1 MTSDSSQLSAY
12 MDREIVLDLQ
22 SSYVILGTLIG
33 EDHRYL
39 FLADADVHDLRD
51 TKTTR
56 ELYIVDSRR
65 HGIRTNRKRVLVRK
79 DEIVGLSAL
88 EDVEI

>member
-1 MTSDSSQLSAY
+1 MESHLISEYVNRQ
-12 MDREIVLDLQ
+12 IVLDLQ
-22 SSYVILGTLIG
+22 SSFVILGTLVG
-33 EDHRYL
+33 EDARYL
-39 FLADADVHDLRD
+39 ILMDADVHDLRD

-79 DEIVGLSAL
+79 DEIVALSAM
-88 EDVEI
+88 EDVEL

>member
-1 MTSDSSQLSAY
+1 MASDSPHLSQYLN
-12 MDREIVLDLQ
+12 REIVLDLQ
-22 SSYVILGTLIG
+22 SSFVILGTFVG

-39 FLADADVHDLRD
+39 ILKDADVHDLRD

-65 HGIRTNRKRVLVRK
+65 HGIRNNRKQVLVRK
-79 DEIVGLSAL
+79 DEIVSLSAL
-88 EDVEI
+88 EDVEL